1 VCLIICH
8 FFSIFRLALSSRFF
22 DSAWT
27 EIMEDAACFFFDAY
41 LACQKEKDEPRE
53 VVGAATKS

>member
-1 VCLIICH
+1 
-8 FFSIFRLALSSRFF
+8 
-22 DSAWT
+22 
-27 EIMEDAACFFFDAY
+27 MEDAACFFFDAY